1 MGQKETIIDIE
12 KIADAYRQY
21 MRSRSVNEDE
31 DLTDV
36 ITALV
41 MDRR

>member
-1 MGQKETIIDIE
+1 MGQEKTVTDIE
-12 KIADAYRQY
+12 KIAVAYKQY
-21 MRSRSVNEDE
+21 MESRSVREDE

-41 MDRR
+41 MDSR